1 MPPERK
7 PRFVSSIVKRL
18 LYSSGLFSLYH
29 RVRNRRSLTVAMFHR
44 VLPENDPRWPDADL
58 NWTVTDRLF
67 RNCLEF
73 FRKHYNVIGIDDLLS
88 AGDGG
93 ESLPARPLL
102 ITFDDGW
109 ADNEQYAAGIL
120 QEYRLPAVVFVV
132 AGAVD
137 QEGFWRERLYRQWR
151 RGSIDADQL
160 DGLWRAL
167 PDSEDTKPQDWT
179 SAAAFWALANRLDT
193 LDDVSRPALLNTIF
207 QPSSALD
214 GPVMLSAA
222 QLGALVKARI
232 GIGSHGLTHTPIPL
246 AANPQKELKDSRR
259 RLVALLGLE
268 ERRVPL
274 ALSFPHGLYNEE
286 TVQLARAAGYRLL
299 FTSDPHLASAD
310 TVNWHTTLIGRVN
323 IPSRNITDRK
333 GNFRP
338 ELLALWLFNRP
349 RVFTDAR
356 RKKTARISSVASAR
370 Y

>member
-1 MPPERK
+1 MNA
-7 PRFVSSIVKRL
+7 SGIAKRI
-18 LYSSGLFSLYH
+18 LYRSGLLSLYH

-44 VLPENDPRWPDADL
+44 VLPETDPRWTHADS

-73 FRKHYNVIGIDDLLS
+73 FRKHYNVIGIDDLLN
-88 AGDGG
+88 AGDDG

-120 QEYRLPAVVFVV
+120 QEYNLPAIVFVV
-132 AGAVD
+132 TGEVG

-151 RGSIDADQL
+151 RGSLDAAQL
-160 DGLWRAL
+160 DRLNREL
-167 PDSEDTKPQDWT
+167 PGSGSAQPQDWT
-179 SAAAFWALANRLDT
+179 SAEAFWALANRMDVLDEASRST
-193 LDDVSRPALLNTIF
+193 LLSAIFKPAPALEG
-207 QPSSALD
+207 S
-214 GPVMLSAA
+214 VMLSAA
-222 QLGALVKARI
+222 QLCALAKARV

-246 AANPQKELKDSRR
+246 AVNPQKELEDSRR
-259 RLVALLGLE
+259 RLAALLGLE
-268 ERRVPL
+268 EQGAPL

-299 FTSDPHLASAD
+299 FTSDPYLASAD
-310 TVNWHTTLIGRVN
+310 MANWHTTLIGRVN
-323 IPSRNITDRK
+323 IPSSNITDRK

-349 RVFTDAR
+349 GLSIGDRRNEAAR
-356 RKKTARISSVASAR
+356 MTSAAAVR

>member
-7 PRFVSSIVKRL
+7 SLFASSIAKRF
-18 LYSSGLFSLYH
+18 LYCSGLLSLYH
-29 RVRNRRSLTVAMFHR
+29 RVRNQRSLTVVMFHQ
-44 VLPENDPRWPDADL
+44 VLPEDDPRWPDTDP
-58 NWTVTDRLF
+58 NWTVTSHLF

-73 FRKHYNVIGIDDLLS
+73 FRKHYNVIGIDDLLR

-93 ESLPARPLL
+93 ENLPARPLL

-120 QEYRLPAVVFVV
+120 QEYGLPAVVFVV

-151 RGSIDADQL
+151 RGSLDADQL
-160 DGLWRAL
+160 GGLWRAL
-167 PDSEDTKPQDWT
+167 PDAEDTKPRDWT
-179 SAAAFWALANRLDT
+179 SAKAFWALANRLDT
-193 LDDVSRPALLNTIF
+193 LDDVSRTALLNTIF
-207 QPSSALD
+207 QPSSALE
-214 GPVMLSAA
+214 GSVMLSTA
-222 QLGALVKARI
+222 QLGALAKARI
-232 GIGSHGLTHTPIPL
+232 SIGSHGLTHTPIPL

-268 ERRVPL
+268 ERRAPL

-299 FTSDPHLASAD
+299 FTSDPHLTSAD
-310 TVNWHTTLIGRVN
+310 TANWQTALIGRLN
-323 IPSRNITDRK
+323 ISSGNITDRN
-333 GNFRP
+333 GSFRP

-349 RVFTDAR
+349 RVFTGTR
-356 RKKTARISSVASAR
+356 RKENARISSVASVR

>member
-1 MPPERK
+1 M
-7 PRFVSSIVKRL
+7 
-18 LYSSGLFSLYH
+18 
-29 RVRNRRSLTVAMFHR
+29 
-44 VLPENDPRWPDADL
+44 
-58 NWTVTDRLF
+58 
-67 RNCLEF
+67 
-73 FRKHYNVIGIDDLLS
+73 
-88 AGDGG
+88 
-93 ESLPARPLL
+93 
-102 ITFDDGW
+102 
-109 ADNEQYAAGIL
+109 
-120 QEYRLPAVVFVV
+120 
-132 AGAVD
+132 
-137 QEGFWRERLYRQWR
+137 
-151 RGSIDADQL
+151 
-160 DGLWRAL
+160 
-167 PDSEDTKPQDWT
+167 
-179 SAAAFWALANRLDT
+179 
-193 LDDVSRPALLNTIF
+193 
-207 QPSSALD
+207 
-214 GPVMLSAA
+214 
-222 QLGALVKARI
+222 KARI